1 MKIYVLKALEDVFRK
16 CVFKN
21 KIKCLVK
28 YVEIIIDMKNCNM
41 KMQFSSDFH
50 ELIFENATFLLL

>member
-1 MKIYVLKALEDVFRK
+1 MKIHFLKTLEVVFRK
-16 CVFKN
+16 CIFQN
-21 KIKCLVK
+21 EIKYLVK

-41 KMQFSSDFH
+41 KMQFPSDFH

>member
-1 MKIYVLKALEDVFRK
+1 MKIHVLKTLEVVFRK
-16 CVFKN
+16 CVLQN
-21 KIKCLVK
+21 EIKCLVK

-41 KMQFSSDFH
+41 KMQFPSDFH